1 LKTRSN
7 PKLKRDYNHETGTL
21 FEVDRAFM
29 LSTQEP
35 IVPRDYLDRV
45 NAIVNENYLDGLST
59 ADKERV
65 RNELYHAL
73 ARKNGDLK
81 ITESSVFIIAVKS

>member
-1 LKTRSN
+1 MKF
-7 PKLKRDYNHETGTL
+7 KRYTIDSLTKEVSKAG

-29 LSTQEP
+29 LSTKEP
-35 IVPRDYLDRV
+35 ITPRSYIDRV
-45 NAIVNENYLDGLST
+45 NAIVNENYLDGLT
-59 ADKERV
+59 AKNKERV

-81 ITESSVFIIAVKS
+81 ITESSVFVIAVKS